1 MGISFR
7 FSLFHRI
14 GQRTLSLIYM
24 RIFMKNIIRSWQE
37 QVEKSGDSV
46 ALRDPKT
53 GETRTYGE
61 LDDCAV
67 RIAVKLLIKMIS
79 A

>member
-1 MGISFR
+1 
-7 FSLFHRI
+7 
-14 GQRTLSLIYM
+14 
-24 RIFMKNIIRSWQE
+24 MKNIIRSWQE